1 MSQLPKFSAIF
12 AAMALLTIHFAIFFG
27 ILAPTYSQLW
37 RRIDLNSSKWSTLV
51 FKGKHL
57 SWLDVH
63 NLDSQEATLA
73 GFGRPL
79 GPSDDRCSQSWACVG
94 KRDLQEL

>member
-37 RRIDLNSSKWSTLV
+37 RRVVLNSSKWSTLV
-51 FKGKHL
+51 YKGKGNL

-73 GFGRPL
+73 GF
-79 GPSDDRCSQSWACVG
+79 W
-94 KRDLQEL
+94 